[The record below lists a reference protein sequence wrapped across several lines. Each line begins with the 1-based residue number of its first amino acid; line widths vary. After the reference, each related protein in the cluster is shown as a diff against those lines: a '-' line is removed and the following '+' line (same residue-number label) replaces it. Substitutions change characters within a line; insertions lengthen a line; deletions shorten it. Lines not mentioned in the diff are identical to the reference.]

1 MPHIHFQ
8 LLMTQNNGD
17 LVVSETQISNRQSI
31 FYFAYVLGPRIFR
44 KPIYS
49 SLPNYF
55 LCCFF
60 LWQWPC
66 LVVKEVLEELIFK
79 CYDCKPHSS
88 FTHSHVLP
96 LNLYRVVLYKFSKD
110 HTWKYL
116 IKITQYFPFLPKSPI
131 VHWYHFPL
139 GHLRFKPVSL
149 LTDFPGIGF
158 HWNFLTCL
166 SVYHVRD
173 SPFLNFIYF
182 ILMSV

>member
-1 MPHIHFQ
+1 MLHIHLQ
-8 LLMTQNNGD
+8 LVMTKNNGD

-31 FYFAYVLGPRIFR
+31 FYFAYVLGRRILKKK

-49 SLPNYF
+49 SLPNHF

-60 LWQWPC
+60 LFRWPC

-79 CYDCKPHSS
+79 WNHCKSHSS
-88 FTHSHVLP
+88 FTHSHSLD
-96 LNLYRVVLYKFSKD
+96 LNFYQVVLIQVQQGPHLEIFNKD
-110 HTWKYL
+110 YTV
-116 IKITQYFPFLPKSPI
+116 FFFLPKSPI

-139 GHLRFKPVSL
+139 GHLRLKPVSL

-158 HWNFLTCL
+158 HWNSLPCL

-173 SPFLNFIYF
+173 SPFFKLYIFLY
-182 ILMSV
+182 